1 MQVAILN
8 KNLGEK
14 TRGVLKTSGHF
25 LFKAHFIFPPII
37 HKVGDITEKTCVHSE
52 YLRSQQICC
61 AVFHTIKLIGKN
73 SISDLKRNFLRF
85 LKHPFFFLLGCD

>member
-1 MQVAILN
+1 MQIAILN

-25 LFKAHFIFPPII
+25 LFKAHIIFPLII
-37 HKVGDITEKTCVHSE
+37 HIVGDITQKTCLHSE

-73 SISDLKRNFLRF
+73 LISTLKRKCPEVFKTPLLFSSRF
-85 LKHPFFFLLGCD
+85 